1 MTDKIVEAAL
11 PALMDY
17 AEAYDMFPDV
27 DPDPRHAVEKIIN
40 AVRPMIEAA
49 AFERLAKV
57 AEADGYLWA
66 VRDDQ
71 SIEEKLEDWIRSQ
84 VKP

>member
-1 MTDKIVEAAL
+1 MSDHIETAPPIE
-11 PALMDY
+11 
-17 AEAYDMFPDV
+17 PD
-27 DPDPRHAVEKIIN
+27 EW
-40 AVRPMIEAA
+40 IEAQER
-49 AFERLAKV
+49 ERLAKL

-84 VKP
+84 IKEADNG